1 MSSTVGAAVAARLS
15 LQSAGTG
22 LGGVFNT
29 LNLRD
34 SVAKREKAL
43 NIRIN
48 EQQKK
53 RSNMRELLV
62 QNFLKKYNHKLDP
75 SQTNASI
82 SVLIAKIIS

>member
-1 MSSTVGAAVAARLS
+1 MSSSIGQAVAARLS
-15 LQSAGTG
+15 LQSAGG
-22 LGGVFNT
+22 MSGIGGMIHT

-34 SVAKREKAL
+34 SVIKREKAA

-75 SQTNASI
+75 S
-82 SVLIAKIIS
+82 